1 MDKKKAVKL
10 ATASAVAASAFVAA
24 NPHTSQAATDV
35 ATVVSQAKAKMKE
48 AYYTYS
54 HTVTETGKLPN
65 ISDVYAAYNKA
76 KQAYA
81 NAVAVVNKAGGAKK
95 DAYLADLQA
104 TYETYVFKAN
114 PKSGEARV
122 ATYIDAYKYAVKLDG
137 LRQDLAKAVEAKDLK
152 KAEELYRT
160 ISSELKKHTVIIGRV
175 YGQSTRELLRSQFI
189 AEAQKLHDRLIYDIT
204 VAMKAREAQDAVKAG
219 NLDKAKAALD
229 QVNQYVS
236 KVTDAFKAE
245 LQKAAQDANA
255 AYEAALTPKVE
266 SVSAINSKTL
276 AVTFS
281 KELTAEEKAK
291 VTFEVKFNGNTA
303 LFKLDS
309 YDGKVAKLVRTSNL
323 AIEPGTY
330 EVTVKGL
337 GEDVT
342 KTVVIEAQKAST
354 LTITNEN
361 LLDATTTAKVGIELK
376 DQYGEALS
384 VKDTEFTVT
393 GYNVTQGKTVT
404 VAYDSTL
411 KSFVVNTAANADDF
425 KVGDIVKVSFLHNP
439 TGLTA
444 TKELKVVAGA
454 QLNNVTF
461 GDVQLPTGK
470 TMLTQDLTDVKVP
483 YTATDQYGNKLE
495 LNKSASGN
503 IIVVSS
509 DETIVNPSDVT
520 FVKEG
525 TPEVTKVKIA
535 KFLGYGKV
543 TLTFVNKVTGD
554 VYRLPLEVKQQ
565 TGVINSVSLEKSAL
579 DIAQGGSAV
588 AVGLTVTDKYGNKI
602 EPKNYASG
610 SAFTIST
617 SNSAVATATINKTP
631 SSEDYGKLVV
641 TPAVGATKGQKA
653 TITVTVN
660 ATGETARLNVT
671 IGEPAVPSTI
681 EIDTDSKH
689 ATSLAKGATTTVK
702 YVVKDQY
709 GNKVTTDSD
718 SYAVKY
724 EVKDNADFI
733 TVDNATD
740 TDETAPSVVVTA
752 AKAGSATLVAKLMKG
767 SEVIATKE
775 LPISVVD
782 NNGSKLTYAIEP
794 IGTIYKGGS
803 AIDTNASNLTPTDV
817 AAGYAKEI
825 KVTAKDANGN
835 TVVIPADQI
844 LSVTTSNTIDSIV
857 ANVGGKWYVAGKN
870 SGITEDKKTTISV
883 VYNAEDGVKTL
894 TQEVTISKDDLKVT
908 SIAFKDKPVG
918 ATDAKDVTSL
928 TVTNKAA
935 LKDVNGFG
943 KVFVWAQ
950 DQFGGY
956 TLADSKAEI
965 DAALSII
972 ALSGVTGAATDTIAV
987 EDSTGLT
994 GDLIYTD
1001 TGNDLA
1007 ITADGAKLRLVVNYN
1022 GVAKSLDITVT
1033 NKD

>member
-1 MDKKKAVKL
+1 M
-10 ATASAVAASAFVAA
+10 
-24 NPHTSQAATDV
+24 
-35 ATVVSQAKAKMKE
+35 
-48 AYYTYS
+48 
-54 HTVTETGKLPN
+54 
-65 ISDVYAAYNKA
+65 I
-76 KQAYA
+76 
-81 NAVAVVNKAGGAKK
+81 
-95 DAYLADLQA
+95 
-104 TYETYVFKAN
+104 
-114 PKSGEARV
+114 
-122 ATYIDAYKYAVKLDG
+122 
-137 LRQDLAKAVEAKDLK
+137 
-152 KAEELYRT
+152 
-160 ISSELKKHTVIIGRV
+160 
-175 YGQSTRELLRSQFI
+175 
-189 AEAQKLHDRLIYDIT
+189 
-204 VAMKAREAQDAVKAG
+204 
-219 NLDKAKAALD
+219 
-229 QVNQYVS
+229 
-236 KVTDAFKAE
+236 
-245 LQKAAQDANA
+245 
-255 AYEAALTPKVE
+255 
-266 SVSAINSKTL
+266 SAINAKTL

-281 KELTAEEKAK
+281 KELTTEEKAK

-342 KTVVIEAQKAST
+342 KTVVVEAQKAST

-404 VAYDSTL
+404 VTYDSIL

-495 LNKSASGN
+495 LDKSPSGN

-535 KFLGYGKV
+535 KFLGYGNV

-617 SNSAVATATINKTP
+617 SNSAVATATINNTP

-681 EIDTDSKH
+681 EIDTNSKH

-709 GNKVTTDSD
+709 GNKVTTNSG
-718 SYAVKY
+718 SYEVKY

-733 TVDNATD
+733 TVDNAID

-803 AIDTNASNLTPTDV
+803 AIDSTATNITAADV

-825 KVTAKDANGN
+825 KLTAKDANGN
-835 TVVIPADQI
+835 TVVIPSDQI
-844 LSVTTSNTIDSIV
+844 LDVITSNTTDSIV
-857 ANVGGKWYVAGKN
+857 ANVDGKWYVAGKN

-908 SIAFKDKPVG
+908 SIAFKNKAVG

-928 TVTNKAA
+928 TVTDKATLKAA
-935 LKDVNGFG
+935 TGFG

-956 TLADSKAEI
+956 TLADTKAEI
-965 DAALSII
+965 DPALSII
-972 ALSGVTGAATDTIAV
+972 ALSGVTGAASDTITV
-987 EDSTGLT
+987 EDNSGLT

-1001 TGNDLA
+1001 ADDDLG
-1007 ITADGAKLRLVVNYN
+1007 ITADGAKLRLVVNFD